1 MPRLVLQ
8 SVKPG
13 LLRQLG
19 FFSATAL
26 VISNMVGAGIFST
39 TGFLAGNLGSARLIL
54 LCWAV
59 GALFAFAGALS
70 YSELGINFPSS
81 GGEYVYLTHAFGPE
95 WGFMTGWVSFFAGF
109 SAPIAAAALT
119 FSDYLGHFAP
129 ALHISHAGTEIGAG
143 VFSLRVGVG
152 QLVASILIAA
162 FTVLNCLGVGRTAK
176 VQNVLTSIKLV
187 VLVGFVLMG
196 LTAGS
201 GSWSH
206 FAGSG
211 SDSGMHGGSGLPTQ
225 FFVSLLWVVWAY
237 SGWNAATYVAE
248 EVRNPERTLPSA
260 LAAGAAI
267 VAALYLG
274 LNVVFLYATPIAT
287 LAEQATHGEIA
298 IGSQAALSLFGPRI
312 SGVFSGL
319 MALAIVSSVNAMV
332 TVGPRVYYAMA
343 KNRAFLHAAASVHP
357 RWHTPV
363 VAIVSQG
370 LCAILMTLTPFPDL
384 VIYIGLSLTL
394 FSVLTV
400 VSLFVFRRKRPAWQ
414 RLHALDFAW
423 PLIPASYI
431 VVGACMMTYGVV
443 KHPVASL
450 TAFATVGVGAL
461 VYRLGLGARP
471 A

>member
-1 MPRLVLQ
+1 MPKLVLP

-39 TGFLAGNLGSARLIL
+39 TGFLAGNLGSASLVL
-54 LCWAV
+54 ACWGV

-119 FSDYLGHFAP
+119 FSDYLGHFLP
-129 ALHISHAGTEIGAG
+129 ALHIAHNDTRLVAG
-143 VFSLRVGVG
+143 FFHLRVGG
-152 QLVASILIAA
+152 AELVASLLIAA
-162 FTVLNCLGVGRTAK
+162 FTLLNCLGVGRTAK
-176 VQNVLTSIKLV
+176 VQNALTSIKLA
-187 VLVGFVLMG
+187 VLVGFVLIG
-196 LTAGS
+196 LAAGS

-206 FAGSG
+206 FSG
-211 SDSGMHGGSGLPTQ
+211 AAPQGGSNLLMQ

-260 LAAGAAI
+260 LAAGAGV
-267 VAALYLG
+267 VALLYLG
-274 LNVVFLYATPIAT
+274 LNVVFLYATPISA
-287 LAEQATHGEIA
+287 LAEQATKGEIA

-343 KNRAFLHAAASVHP
+343 KNRAFLRAAATVHP

-400 VSLFVFRRKRPAWQ
+400 VSLLVFRRKRPGWQ
-414 RLHALDFAW
+414 RLQALNFAW

-450 TAFATVGVGAL
+450 TAFATVGVGGL
-461 VYRLGLGARP
+461 VYRLGVGARP